1 MIGDFGEQLIT
12 KELQEMNLE
21 KLHNAIAAVCPIN
34 GISIGNASDKTTW
47 TFKALETA
55 TTEQITAAQS
65 VIDNADLSILDDTK
79 FITKVTA
86 YNRIEEKYGE
96 EKLNQIFDILD
107 SLDRKN
113 RRIYDDAQDI
123 DCSNALVI
131 SMLQSIG
138 INPEDILY

>member
-1 MIGDFGEQLIT
+1 
-12 KELQEMNLE
+12 MNAI

-34 GISIGNASDKTTW
+34 GVYIGDASDKSTW
-47 TFKALETA
+47 GFHALENA
-55 TTEQITAAQS
+55 TPEQIVSARS
-65 VIDNADLSILDDTK
+65 IIDSADLSILDDVK
-79 FITKVTA
+79 YITKVTA

-96 EKLNQIFDILD
+96 EKLNQVFDILD
-107 SLDRKN
+107 NLDRVN
-113 RRIYDDAQDI
+113 RRRYDDAQDI

>member
-1 MIGDFGEQLIT
+1 MSPV
-12 KELQEMNLE
+12 
-21 KLHNAIAAVCPIN
+21 KLHNAIVAVCPIN

-55 TTEQITAAQS
+55 TDEQVAAAQA
-65 VIDNADLSILDDTK
+65 VIDNANMSILDDAK

-96 EKLNQIFDILD
+96 EKLNQVFDILD
-107 SLDRKN
+107 NLDRKN

-123 DCSNALVI
+123 DCSNSLVI
-131 SMLQSIG
+131 AMLQSIG

>member
-1 MIGDFGEQLIT
+1 MNLSKLKNQINVVCPDAEICIGSLTDKSKWSLQPKEGSTEEQL
-12 KELQEMNLE
+12 
-21 KLHNAIAAVCPIN
+21 A
-34 GISIGNASDKTTW
+34 
-47 TFKALETA
+47 
-55 TTEQITAAQS
+55 AAQA